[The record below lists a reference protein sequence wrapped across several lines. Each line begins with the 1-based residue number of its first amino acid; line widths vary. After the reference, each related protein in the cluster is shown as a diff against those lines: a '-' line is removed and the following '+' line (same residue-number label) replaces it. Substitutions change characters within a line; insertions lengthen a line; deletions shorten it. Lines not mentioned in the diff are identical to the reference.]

1 MTEPKPTEQ
10 MTERHE
16 LEAQHELN
24 ERNERKARRARDN
37 EMSQPDAN
45 VKVELKQT
53 GYIGVDTN
61 VLLNDPDTG
70 FSDIRMT
77 NRHWDDNKKK
87 EFPQGFIVADQ
98 DTGELKRVNGVPQW
112 DERAFGVISIDH
124 STPSAHSIIGQ
135 AKKEMT
141 EREEAYDAPGGERSM
156 TKTVAAFN
164 AIHGLGMTEVQG
176 WQFMELLKI
185 VRSSQGKF
193 KADNFVDGAAYAA
206 LAGEAAG
213 KL

>member
-1 MTEPKPTEQ
+1 MTELNPTEQ
-10 MTERHE
+10 MTELFEAEAIHE
-16 LEAQHELN
+16 L
-24 ERNERKARRARDN
+24 NERKARRARDI

-45 VKVELKQT
+45 V
-53 GYIGVDTN
+53 
-61 VLLNDPDTG
+61 LLSDPDTG
-70 FSDIRMT
+70 FDDVRMT
-77 NRHWDDNKKK
+77 NRHWDDSKTEAFQKAFKVDALAGPSKVVFNN
-87 EFPQGFIVADQ
+87 VD
-98 DTGELKRVNGVPQW
+98 
-112 DERAFGVISIDH
+112 FGVISVDH
-124 STPSAHSIIGQ
+124 AAPSAYSIIWQ
-135 AKKEMT
+135 AKKEMV

-156 TKTVAAFN
+156 AKTVAAFN

-213 KL
+213 AVGGLGTRA

>member
-53 GYIGVDTN
+53 GYVGVDTN

-77 NRHWDDNKKK
+77 NRHWDDSKQKVDVLVGPSTGK
-87 EFPQGFIVADQ
+87 VVFSKAD
-98 DTGELKRVNGVPQW
+98 
-112 DERAFGVISIDH
+112 FGVISVD
-124 STPSAHSIIGQ
+124 TKPGVMPAHSIIGQ